1 MISLG
6 PQAANWGQPQRP
18 DNTGRRI
25 EPGTCLDP
33 GHAARASVSTRKG
46 RPWLRYLLP
55 EAGRVPGIPSES
67 IVMMSA
73 FTPDGYIPC

>member
-6 PQAANWGQPQRP
+6 PQAANWGQPPRP

-33 GHAARASVSTRKG
+33 GHAARFRFHKKKDDHGFGIFFRKQAAY
-46 RPWLRYLLP
+46 PAFLLN
-55 EAGRVPGIPSES
+55 RSS
-67 IVMMSA
+67 
-73 FTPDGYIPC
+73 